1 MQTFSTKAPY
11 ASLLVHDNEIIKNF
25 ADKVQNNKNKENKY
39 GEPTE
44 KYFIKPGEKYLATTT
59 TSNNSVSHNI
69 NVGGEVQS
77 YDFNEPSSSITV
89 ANNELQVIKK
99 GNFLTLYIIALRTK

>member
-1 MQTFSTKAPY
+1 M
-11 ASLLVHDNEIIKNF
+11 
-25 ADKVQNNKNKENKY
+25 
-39 GEPTE
+39 
-44 KYFIKPGEKYLATTT
+44 
-59 TSNNSVSHNI
+59 SHNI

-99 GNFLTLYIIALRTK
+99 GNFLTLYIIALREAFKKKKLLRRRHWSIWEGGG